1 MYLQGNK
8 SSYLWTNSWYAY
20 EKWGKGQYA
29 ICNILLQIYPSPYH
43 IFVSDVVWRPR
54 FDGALKKAIFVDT
67 ISSTKKDGTAASACR
82 GDMGNH
88 HSMAPLSQ
96 SSSFLGSSLSSNTV
110 IPSFT
115 MIKDKH
121 FFPELKVRCAP
132 KSLRDFPLPNTGGTA
147 TVCFLDGWP

>member
-1 MYLQGNK
+1 MW
-8 SSYLWTNSWYAY
+8 S
-20 EKWGKGQYA
+20 KGQYA
-29 ICNILLQIYPSPYH
+29 ICNILLQIYTSPYH
-43 IFVSDVVWRPR
+43 IFVSDVVRRPR

-110 IPSFT
+110 IPSFARSR
-115 MIKDKH
+115 INI
-121 FFPELKVRCAP
+121 FPELNVRCAP
-132 KSLRDFPLPNTGGTA
+132 KSLRDFLLPK
-147 TVCFLDGWP
+147 

>member
-1 MYLQGNK
+1 MKYL
-8 SSYLWTNSWYAY
+8 SFL
-20 EKWGKGQYA
+20 
-29 ICNILLQIYPSPYH
+29 CNILLQIYPSPYH
-43 IFVSDVVWRPR
+43 IFVSDVVRRPR

-121 FFPELKVRCAP
+121 FFQNQKLDVPQNHLEISR
-132 KSLRDFPLPNTGGTA
+132 SGGTA